1 MHPGDTLLLD
11 DGRVVLGVTNVRG
24 AKITTVV
31 EQGGPLSNNKGINR
45 MGGGLTAAALTAK
58 DMDDIKLAAR
68 LGVDYLAVSFP
79 KTGADMYM
87 ARTLL
92 QAAFDGIRP
101 ASL

>member
-1 MHPGDTLLLD
+1 
-11 DGRVVLGVTNVRG
+11 
-24 AKITTVV
+24 
-31 EQGGPLSNNKGINR
+31 
-45 MGGGLTAAALTAK
+45 
-58 DMDDIKLAAR
+58 MDDIKLAAR

-92 QAAFDGIRP
+92 QAAFDGTRP